1 MSDQELIEELNR
13 LFQTANKIDEGE
25 FVQILIGFNGM
36 GDQRALTHLHE
47 SREFIKDIKSMMQGN
62 PNKHSRTR
70 LALLLYCHIFEM
82 DELYNIIGNL
92 LRISMGQQLRYIPD
106 LYNKHNQENLTPTDK
121 LLRLSQIAEQCR
133 FEELVNGINALY
145 SNRIR
150 NAFFHSAYSLIE
162 DDFCIVKGEGIKIGN
177 VLHNVLSIDSFL
189 IPKINST
196 INFIERFFAL
206 IDESKLQYREN
217 KIVQGRLPDP
227 QPIMIL
233 GDPIKGLVG
242 FQSFYGS
249 WVKIS
254 NSYGTENFVE
264 AMNLRFSVEP
274 KEITELTKKLAPYE
288 EDQAPTG
295 TVFNKIKEEILQT
308 KDKNLIRNLAMV
320 YYNWAN
326 NTAKSAEEKS
336 GREKETLLNYALQR
350 YDLSIQSDSTFSR
363 AYHNRG
369 TAKLKLALFKSILDN
384 NVRWEAIEEI
394 KNALKYEPLMFEAHL
409 NFGKLLL
416 EIAFDEKDT
425 EKKILLL
432 KESIERYNKAIDI
445 YPKDS
450 DAYQYLGR
458 IYWDLAQV
466 SKDNRQEI
474 FSSAIQNYEQAIKR
488 KPNIEYYLSLSTLLG
503 DFAESDKDQAKPLY
517 EKSIQ
522 ILQEAE
528 NIFGIKSD
536 TQYRMGNKYMMLAHL
551 TDDEKY
557 LKLASDTFEN
567 SVKLDKNNV
576 KAINNL
582 GYCLLHIALK
592 EKSPNDAIK
601 IFEHSIS
608 KLNEALSLEPN
619 HETAYYNLGII
630 YTEIWR
636 RADDKDKMGLL
647 EKSIT
652 NLTHGES
659 LKEGLCD
666 YHLARVFALML
677 DTEKSLFWLDKFLSN
692 NQVEKESIT
701 DEKDFEVILNK
712 PELEALLTKYFKT
725 EPM

>member
-1 MSDQELIEELNR
+1 MNDQELIEELNR
-13 LFQTANKIDEGE
+13 LFQTAKKFDEGE
-25 FVQILIGFNGM
+25 FIQVLIGFNGM
-36 GDQRALTHLHE
+36 GDQRVLTHLHE
-47 SREFIKDIKSMMQGN
+47 SREFIKDIKSLMQGN
-62 PNKHSRTR
+62 SNKQSRTR

-82 DELYNIIGNL
+82 GELYNIIGNL
-92 LRISMGQQLRYIPD
+92 LRISMGQQHRYIPD
-106 LYNKHNQENLTPTDK
+106 LYNKHNQEDLTPTEK
-121 LLRLSQIAEQCR
+121 IFRLNQIAEQCR
-133 FEELVNGINALY
+133 FEELVNAINSLY

-162 DDFCIVKGEGIKIGN
+162 DDFCIVKGEGINIGN
-177 VLHNVLSIDSFL
+177 IIHNVISIDNFL

-196 INFIERFFAL
+196 INFIERFFSL
-206 IDESKLQYREN
+206 IDESKLGYREN
-217 KIVQGRLPDP
+217 KIIQGKLPEP

-242 FQSFYGS
+242 FESFYGS
-249 WVKIS
+249 WVKLS

-274 KEITELTKKLAPYE
+274 KEITELTKKLAPNE

-295 TVFNKIKEEILQT
+295 KVFEKLKEEILQT

-326 NTAKSAEEKS
+326 NTAKAAEEKS

-350 YDLSIQSDSTFSR
+350 YDLSIQTDSTFSR

-369 TAKLKLALFKSILDN
+369 TAKLKLALLKSTLAN
-384 NVRWEAIEEI
+384 NIRWEAIEEI

-409 NFGKLLL
+409 NFGKLLF
-416 EIAFDEKDT
+416 EIAFDEKHT
-425 EKKILLL
+425 KKKISLL
-432 KESIERYNKAIDI
+432 KESIERYNQAIDI
-445 YPKDS
+445 YPKDP

-458 IYWDLAQV
+458 IYWELAQV
-466 SKDNRQEI
+466 SKDNRQEN

-488 KPNIEYYLSLSTLLG
+488 KPDLAYYLSLSTLLG
-503 DFAESDKDQAKPLY
+503 DFAESDKDHAKPLY

-522 ILQEAE
+522 TLQEAE
-528 NIFGIKSD
+528 NIHGIKSD
-536 TQYRMGNKYMMLAHL
+536 TQYRMGNKYMMLSHL
-551 TDDEKY
+551 TDEEKY
-557 LKLASDTFEN
+557 LKLASETFEN
-567 SVKLDKNNV
+567 SVKLDNNSV
-576 KAINNL
+576 KAINNW

-592 EKSPNDAIK
+592 EKNSKDAIK

-636 RADDKDKMGLL
+636 RVDEKVKTGLL

-666 YHLARVFALML
+666 YQLSRVFALKQ
-677 DTEKSLFWLDKFLSN
+677 DIDKSLFWLDKFLS
-692 NQVEKESIT
+692 
-701 DEKDFEVILNK
+701 VIKLK
-712 PELEALLTKYFKT
+712 KRT
-725 EPM
+725 